1 MNDLTMI
8 PTFDSSLLF
17 LLMGKDSPWIPW
29 ILVAIVL
36 FQKGP
41 AFAEWLERH
50 LWMHGKA
57 EYVLQGTLYTDK
69 RTGFC
74 HATFPAE
81 LEGFLHF
88 LQTSK
93 VVETLQKG
101 MTLYVG
107 CTLRNEQPGS
117 VMLPLSGH
125 GLWIQPGLYAKF
137 TVQTEQTQHRRTSE
151 EEGTIMMQYEECKLM
166 VTLQAY
172 QGNYATTIRPFLQEC
187 IRIFAAFKEQVEKD
201 KKLYV
206 VKPSLE
212 AHRLEG
218 DPSRYIPFSS
228 NKTFDNLF
236 FRQKAA
242 LLRRLEQ
249 FKERDSVLVKQM
261 GLPATL
267 GLLLHGK
274 PGSGKTSTIKA
285 IANYMQMHLVIVP
298 MNKIKTRRE
307 LERLFHDKQICYLPA
322 EKRIYVFEEIDCN
335 GWEDIVVDRKFRR
348 MSATKAEEEEWD
360 TVDDPLGRRKK
371 VVLLRKHREEDDKLT
386 LGTVLEVMDG
396 VVECPGRI
404 VIMTTNHRDVLDP
417 ALIRPGRIDM
427 EVEFGCLSR
436 ADIGAI
442 CEHMWGL
449 RVPDGLADDLAN
461 VPDDMYTQAAV
472 SQFLYKHADDPNKF
486 LSALVDGCL
495 SVPPPTG

>member
-1 MNDLTMI
+1 
-8 PTFDSSLLF
+8 
-17 LLMGKDSPWIPW
+17 MGKDSPWIPW

-36 FQKGP
+36 VQKGP

-57 EYVLQGTLYTDK
+57 EYVLQGTLYNDK
-69 RTGFC
+69 RSGSC

-93 VVETLQKG
+93 VVDTLQKG

-107 CTLRNEQPGS
+107 YALRNELPGS
-117 VMLPLSGH
+117 VMIPLSGQ
-125 GLWIQPGLYAKF
+125 GLWIQPGLYSKF
-137 TVQTEQTQHRRTSE
+137 TVETEQTHHRRTSE
-151 EEGTIMMQYEECKLM
+151 DEGTTMTHYEECKLT
-166 VTLQAY
+166 VRLQAH
-172 QGNYATTIRPFLQEC
+172 QGDYATTIRPFLQEC
-187 IRIFAAFKEQVEKD
+187 IRAFAAFKEHMEGAKT
-201 KKLYV
+201 LYV

-212 AHRLEG
+212 ARHVECE
-218 DPSRYIPFSS
+218 PSRYIPFSS

-236 FRQKAA
+236 FRQKDA

-261 GLPATL
+261 GLPSTM
-267 GLLLHGK
+267 GLLLHGQ

-348 MSATKAEEEEWD
+348 MSTKTEEEEWD
-360 TVDDPLGRRKK
+360 TLDDPLGRRKK
-371 VVLLRKHREEDDKLT
+371 AAILRKQREEDDKLT
-386 LGTVLEVMDG
+386 LGAVLEVLDG

-427 EVEFGCLSR
+427 EVEFGSLSR

-442 CEHMWGL
+442 CERMWGT
-449 RVPDGLADDLAN
+449 VPDGLAE

-486 LSALVDGCL
+486 LSALVDGRL